1 LLETAGENLE
11 VPTDDLEMADGQ
23 VRSRSYPRRGMSFAE
38 CVERTEAKFGTL
50 GSTGSYTP
58 PKHPANYKGS
68 GVGPTL
74 AYTFTTAI
82 VQLDCDPE
90 TGEIKIEKIWI
101 AHDCGRAFN
110 PLLVEGQTEGSVYMA
125 LGEALMEEQIF
136 RKSGLHKI
144 PSILEYK
151 SPTTLE
157 TPEIETILVETVD
170 PEGPY
175 GAKEAGQGPLLPV
188 VPAVANALYD
198 AIGVRIDEIP
208 ITPDKV
214 LRALE
219 GRYKRVSVPSFEF
232 PPPIK
237 WQPGQGIEVAQKS

>member
-1 LLETAGENLE
+1 
-11 VPTDDLEMADGQ
+11 M
-23 VRSRSYPRRGMSFAE
+23 
-38 CVERTEAKFGTL
+38 
-50 GSTGSYTP
+50 
-58 PKHPANYKGS
+58 
-68 GVGPTL
+68 
-74 AYTFTTAI
+74 
-82 VQLDCDPE
+82 
-90 TGEIKIEKIWI
+90 
-101 AHDCGRAFN
+101 
-110 PLLVEGQTEGSVYMA
+110 EGQTEGSVYMA
-125 LGEALMEEQIF
+125 LGEALMEEQVF
-136 RKSGLHKI
+136 RKNGLHKF

-198 AIGVRIDEIP
+198 AVGVRIDEVP

-219 GRYKRVSVPSFEF
+219 GRYKGVSVPSFEF

-237 WQPGQGIEVAQKS
+237 WQPGQGVEVPQKS